1 LLTRFGYGMAVLGI
15 SFTMWSDREAWKT
28 FLLYITGFCVL
39 ALVGRGLSSKI
50 PFAGR
55 TEEGEPVHPSELEPS
70 VFPGVRIHFAPVQ
83 HCFGRSVIAMI
94 AVTAMLSACAG
105 YLYSRAATTSGHAA
119 AVALEQQ
126 RMASRRDRC
135 SAPQVTS
142 NWKSLLWFRSI
153 GPGCRRLASGSH

>member
-1 LLTRFGYGMAVLGI
+1 MAVLGI

-126 RMASRRDRC
+126 ENGFKTGSLQRATSYLILEKLDL
-135 SAPQVTS
+135 AQVY
-142 NWKSLLWFRSI
+142 RAQMQDA
-153 GPGCRRLASGSH
+153 RQ